1 MSIQNYSNEFREFI
15 SLKTKFINDELFQS
29 NEDIITNP
37 EIIENY
43 IEMELSNEEISCL
56 FFYLSFLIKVKIILN
71 NIINYINN
79 KFKERNIKARE
90 MPDIH
95 YLIVYKISEEK
106 FLEENINKIKNY
118 FEDYLLQLKEAEEN
132 EKILKEQEEE
142 IRIKE
147 QKEKELRERFILPT
161 INNFELMEINENSL
175 IVTVP
180 LYEEKEIINKNI
192 YNISYCEENM
202 QKKN

>member
-1 MSIQNYSNEFREFI
+1 M
-15 SLKTKFINDELFQS
+15 
-29 NEDIITNP
+29 
-37 EIIENY
+37 
-43 IEMELSNEEISCL
+43 
-56 FFYLSFLIKVKIILN
+56 
-71 NIINYINN
+71 
-79 KFKERNIKARE
+79 
-90 MPDIH
+90 
-95 YLIVYKISEEK
+95 
-106 FLEENINKIKNY
+106 EENINKIKNY

-142 IRIKE
+142 MRIKE
-147 QKEKELRERFILPT
+147 QKEKKLRERFILPT

-175 IVTVP
+175 IITVP

>member
-1 MSIQNYSNEFREFI
+1 MSIQKYSNEFCEFI

-79 KFKERNIKARE
+79 KFKVRNIKARK

-95 YLIVYKISEEK
+95 YLIV
-106 FLEENINKIKNY
+106 F
-118 FEDYLLQLKEAEEN
+118 
-132 EKILKEQEEE
+132 
-142 IRIKE
+142 
-147 QKEKELRERFILPT
+147 
-161 INNFELMEINENSL
+161 
-175 IVTVP
+175 
-180 LYEEKEIINKNI
+180 
-192 YNISYCEENM
+192 
-202 QKKN
+202 